1 MVLVKRVVM
10 PAIVVMAVLVAVV
23 NVSVATVSMDLTK
36 RTMLKDI
43 IGGIANL
50 WTRDNDKSKPRN
62 VKDYITSELEL
73 QNPDLLDKF
82 TQQSKMIE
90 SSGGTDTVNEESSAR
105 GDFQFLT
112 EGEGNAFQTG
122 LNRVANTYEAMG
134 VKIPSW
140 VSKAKEHNDPI
151 KLTSKQ
157 QEELF
162 LANLWQQK
170 GTSNLFKRIDEGDS
184 QAKYQLY
191 ANYHHT
197 NPDEATSERAASLFE
212 I

>member
-1 MVLVKRVVM
+1 MRIVITN
-10 PAIVVMAVLVAVV
+10 AIVVMAVLVAVGTV
-23 NVSVATVSMDLTK
+23 NVVAVNTQQHTNH
-36 RTMLKDI
+36 TMLKDI
-43 IGGIANL
+43 IGGIADL
-50 WTRDNDKSKPRN
+50 FTKDEPKPRN
-62 VKDYITSELEL
+62 IRDYISSKLEL
-73 QNPDLLDKF
+73 QNPNLLEEF

-90 SSGGTDTVNEESSAR
+90 SSGGTNTVNEESSAR

-140 VSKAKEHNDPI
+140 VSKAKDHNDPI
-151 KLTSKQ
+151 KLSSKQ

-170 GTSNLFKRIDEGDS
+170 GTSNLFKRIDEGDGL
-184 QAKYQLY
+184 AKYQLY

-197 NPDEATSERAASLFE
+197 NPDEATNELALSMFE
-212 I
+212 L

>member
-1 MVLVKRVVM
+1 MRIVITN
-10 PAIVVMAVLVAVV
+10 AIVVMAVLVAVGTV
-23 NVSVATVSMDLTK
+23 NVVAVNTQQHTNH
-36 RTMLKDI
+36 TMLKDI

-50 WTRDNDKSKPRN
+50 FTKDEPKPRN
-62 VKDYITSELEL
+62 IRDYISSKLEL
-73 QNPDLLDKF
+73 QNPNLLEEF

-90 SSGGTDTVNEESSAR
+90 SSGGTNTVNEESSAR

-134 VKIPSW
+134 VKMPSW
-140 VSKAKEHNDPI
+140 VSKAREHNDPI
-151 KLTSKQ
+151 KLSSKQ

-170 GTSNLFKRIDEGDS
+170 GTSNLFKRIDEGDGL
-184 QAKYQLY
+184 AKYQLY

-197 NPDEATSERAASLFE
+197 NPDEATNELALSMFE
-212 I
+212 L

>member
-1 MVLVKRVVM
+1 MNVI
-10 PAIVVMAVLVAVV
+10 AVAVALV
-23 NVSVATVSMDLTK
+23 VVGSANVATANTNQLMI
-36 RTMLKDI
+36 KDI

-50 WTRDNDKSKPRN
+50 FTKDEPKPRN
-62 VKDYITSELEL
+62 IKSYITSKLKL
-73 QNPDLLDKF
+73 QNPNLLDEF

-90 SSGGTDTVNEESSAR
+90 SSGGTDTVNELSSAR

-134 VKIPSW
+134 VKTPSW

-197 NPDEATSERAASLFE
+197 NPDEATNERAASLFE
-212 I
+212 L

>member
-1 MVLVKRVVM
+1 MNVI
-10 PAIVVMAVLVAVV
+10 AVAVALV
-23 NVSVATVSMDLTK
+23 VVGSANVATASTNQI
-36 RTMLKDI
+36 MLEEI

-50 WTRDNDKSKPRN
+50 FTKDEPKPRN
-62 VKDYITSELEL
+62 IKSYISSKLGL
-73 QNPDLLDKF
+73 QNLNLLDEF

-90 SSGGTDTVNEESSAR
+90 SSGGTDTVNELSSAR

-212 I
+212 L

>member
-1 MVLVKRVVM
+1 VRIVITNV
-10 PAIVVMAVLVAVV
+10 IVVMAVLVAVGTV
-23 NVSVATVSMDLTK
+23 NVVAVNTQQHTNH
-36 RTMLKDI
+36 TMLKDI

-50 WTRDNDKSKPRN
+50 FTKDEPKPRN
-62 VKDYITSELEL
+62 IRDYISSKLEL
-73 QNPDLLDKF
+73 QNPNLLEEF

-90 SSGGTDTVNEESSAR
+90 SSGGTNTVNELSSAR

-134 VKIPSW
+134 VKMPSW
-140 VSKAKEHNDPI
+140 VSKARKHNDPI
-151 KLTSKQ
+151 KLSSKQ

-170 GTSNLFKRIDEGDS
+170 GTSNLFKRIDEGDGL
-184 QAKYQLY
+184 AKYQLY

-197 NPDEATSERAASLFE
+197 NPDEATNELALSMFE
-212 I
+212 L

>member
-1 MVLVKRVVM
+1 MNV
-10 PAIVVMAVLVAVV
+10 IVVMAVLVVVV
-23 NVSVATVSMDLTK
+23 NVNVATAKTGILHHTK
-36 RTMLKDI
+36 QTMLEEI

-50 WTRDNDKSKPRN
+50 WTRDAPKPRN
-62 VKDYITSELEL
+62 IKDYISSKLEL
-73 QNPDLLDKF
+73 KNPNLLDEF

-134 VKIPSW
+134 VKIPTW
-140 VSKAKEHNDPI
+140 VSKAKEHNNPI

-170 GTSNLFKRIDEGDS
+170 GTSNLFKRIDEGDGL
-184 QAKYQLY
+184 AKYQLY

-197 NPDEATSERAASLFE
+197 NPDEATNKRALSLFE
-212 I
+212 L

>member
-1 MVLVKRVVM
+1 MNV
-10 PAIVVMAVLVAVV
+10 IAVV
-23 NVSVATVSMDLTK
+23 VALVVVGSANVATASTNQIMI
-36 RTMLKDI
+36 KDI

-50 WTRDNDKSKPRN
+50 FTKDEPKPRN
-62 VKDYITSELEL
+62 IKSYISSKLGL
-73 QNPDLLDKF
+73 QNLNLLDEF

-90 SSGGTDTVNEESSAR
+90 SSGGTDTVNELSSAR

-212 I
+212 L

>member
-1 MVLVKRVVM
+1 MRIVITN
-10 PAIVVMAVLVAVV
+10 AIVVMAVLVAVGTV
-23 NVSVATVSMDLTK
+23 NVVAVNTQQHTNH
-36 RTMLKDI
+36 TMLKDI

-50 WTRDNDKSKPRN
+50 FTKDEPKPRN
-62 VKDYITSELEL
+62 IRDYISSKLEL
-73 QNPDLLDKF
+73 QNPNLLEEF

-90 SSGGTDTVNEESSAR
+90 SSGGTNTVNEESSAR

-134 VKIPSW
+134 VKMPSW
-140 VSKAKEHNDPI
+140 VSKARKHNDPI
-151 KLTSKQ
+151 KLSSKQ

-170 GTSNLFKRIDEGDS
+170 GTSNLFKRIDEGDGL
-184 QAKYQLY
+184 AKYQLY

-197 NPDEATSERAASLFE
+197 NPDEATNELALSMFE
-212 I
+212 L

>member
-1 MVLVKRVVM
+1 MNVI
-10 PAIVVMAVLVAVV
+10 AVAVALVVVGSV
-23 NVSVATVSMDLTK
+23 NVVTANTVTK
-36 RTMLKDI
+36 QTMLEEI

-50 WTRDNDKSKPRN
+50 WTRDAPKPRN
-62 VKDYITSELEL
+62 VKDYITSKLEL
-73 QNPDLLDKF
+73 QNPNLLDEF

-134 VKIPSW
+134 VKIPTW
-140 VSKAKEHNDPI
+140 VSEAREHNNPI
-151 KLTSKQ
+151 ELTSKQ

-170 GTSNLFKRIDEGDS
+170 GTSNLFKRIDEGDGL
-184 QAKYQLY
+184 AKYQLY

-197 NPDEATSERAASLFE
+197 NPDEATNKRALSLFE
-212 I
+212 L

>member
-1 MVLVKRVVM
+1 MNVI
-10 PAIVVMAVLVAVV
+10 AVAVALV
-23 NVSVATVSMDLTK
+23 VVGSANVATASTNQI
-36 RTMLKDI
+36 MLEEI

-50 WTRDNDKSKPRN
+50 FTKDEPKPRN
-62 VKDYITSELEL
+62 IKSYISSKLGL
-73 QNPDLLDKF
+73 QNLNLLDEF

-90 SSGGTDTVNEESSAR
+90 SSGGTDTVNELSSAR

>member
-1 MVLVKRVVM
+1 VRIVITN
-10 PAIVVMAVLVAVV
+10 AIVVMAVLVAVGTV
-23 NVSVATVSMDLTK
+23 NVVAVNTQQHTNH
-36 RTMLKDI
+36 TMLKDI
-43 IGGIANL
+43 IGGIADL
-50 WTRDNDKSKPRN
+50 FTKDEPKPRN
-62 VKDYITSELEL
+62 IRDYISSKLEL
-73 QNPDLLDKF
+73 QNPNLLEEF

-90 SSGGTDTVNEESSAR
+90 SSGGTNTVNEESSAR

-140 VSKAKEHNDPI
+140 VSKAKDHNDPI
-151 KLTSKQ
+151 KLSSKQ

-170 GTSNLFKRIDEGDS
+170 GTSNLFKRIDEGDGL
-184 QAKYQLY
+184 AKYQLY

-197 NPDEATSERAASLFE
+197 NPDEATNELALSMFE
-212 I
+212 L